1 MRSGTVAEKQRE
13 DTEMAKQKRLNY
25 LVDGVVVH
33 TEFLKEGEKIR
44 IIKAPEKPGYEF
56 KEWKDHPVFMP
67 KTHLNIEAV
76 YVRGSYRLTYTIDGV
91 EVDHAMVT
99 YGDEI
104 TPLPSPEREGLTFS
118 GWQGLPHVMPA
129 HPLTVNGTFAANTF
143 TLTLLMNGETY
154 AVYQFEPGAD
164 LSGLPNPELEGYTF
178 SGWGKRYKKMP
189 ESNLTMKG
197 TFKPNKHKVVFNVD
211 DEYRFEKTVTF
222 GEPIRAIAEPGREHY
237 TFTGWGTIPETMPD
251 FDLTFNGYF
260 NINCYPI
267 TFSLDGEEI
276 FSDEFDYGTPITP
289 PEVPVKEGY
298 VFSGWRNLPKTMPDE
313 EVHAE
318 GRYYL
323 RRYRVICEASGKE
336 VDRVQV
342 LYGAAPVLPD
352 APAKRGYRFD
362 GWEGVPETMPAQDVT
377 VTARYIKV

>member
-1 MRSGTVAEKQRE
+1 
-13 DTEMAKQKRLNY
+13 MAKQKRLNY

-76 YVRGSYRLTYTIDGV
+76 YVRGSFRLTYTIDGV

-104 TPLPSPEREGLTFS
+104 TPLPSPDREGLTFS
-118 GWQGLPHVMPA
+118 GWQGLPHTMPA

-143 TLTLLMNGETY
+143 TLTLVMNGETY
-154 AVYQFEPGAD
+154 ATYQFEPGAD

-197 TFKPNKHKVVFNVD
+197 TFKPNKHSVVFNVD
-211 DEYRFEKTVTF
+211 DEYRFEKTVAY

-289 PEVPVKEGY
+289 PEIPAKEGY

-323 RRYRVICEASGKE
+323 RRYRVICEVDGEE

-342 LYGAAPVLPD
+342 LYGAEPVLPD
-352 APAKRGYRFD
+352 APEKEGFRFD
-362 GWEGVPETMPAQDVT
+362 GWEGVPKTMPAQDVT
-377 VTARYIKV
+377 VTAKYAKV